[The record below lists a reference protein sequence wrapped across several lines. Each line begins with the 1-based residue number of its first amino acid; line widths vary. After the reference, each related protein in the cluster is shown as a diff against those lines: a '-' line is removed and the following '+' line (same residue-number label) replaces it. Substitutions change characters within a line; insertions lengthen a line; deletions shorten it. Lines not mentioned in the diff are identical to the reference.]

1 MTMRSV
7 LRVPALH
14 FLLAGA
20 LLFGAKA
27 VADRTRTAPPSG
39 PEPSD
44 EELLYREALALGVD
58 RQDPA
63 VRERLV
69 RLGGFV
75 GEERGERDALE
86 QEARRLGL
94 ERSDVVVRRHLAEI
108 MRLAAGRLD
117 GADMPTDADLR
128 AYLAAHAEAFR
139 APALV
144 RFTHVYLAR
153 DGHGAALEAD
163 AEALLDELRRDH
175 VLPADARARG
185 DASLVGTD
193 LGPIASAELDRR
205 FGPGFSTGLEE
216 APLGTWIGPLRS
228 SYGLHLVWIHERVP
242 SRTPPLDSV
251 RARVLHHVLRERSA
265 ARAEERIAALRA
277 RTTAR

>member
-7 LRVPALH
+7 LRAPALH
-14 FLLAGA
+14 FLVAGT

-27 VADRTRTAPPSG
+27 IVERTRPAPASG
-39 PEPSD
+39 PAVSD

-75 GEERGERDALE
+75 GEDRAERDALE

-94 ERSDVVVRRHLAEI
+94 EHSDLVVRRHLAEI

-117 GADMPTDADLR
+117 AADMPTDDDLR
-128 AYLAAHAEAFR
+128 AYLAAHADAFR

-144 RFTHVYLAR
+144 RFTQVYLAR
-153 DGHGAALEAD
+153 DHHGAALESD
-163 AEALLDELRRDH
+163 AARLLDELRRDH
-175 VLPADARARG
+175 VRPADAPARG
-185 DASLVGTD
+185 DASLVGAD
-193 LGPIASAELDRR
+193 LGPIAPADLDRR
-205 FGPGFSTGLEE
+205 FGPGFSASLED
-216 APLGTWIGPLRS
+216 APVGTWIGPVRS
-228 SYGLHLVWIHERVP
+228 SYGLHLVWVHDRVP
-242 SRTPPLDSV
+242 ARTPTFDSV
-251 RARVLHHVLRERSA
+251 RAQVLHHVLRERSA

-277 RTTAR
+277 RATGR